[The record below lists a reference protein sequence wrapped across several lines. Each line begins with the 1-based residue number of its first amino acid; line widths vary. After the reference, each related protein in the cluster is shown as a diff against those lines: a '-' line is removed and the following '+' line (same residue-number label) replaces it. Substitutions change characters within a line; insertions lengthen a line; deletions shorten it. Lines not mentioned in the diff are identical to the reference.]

1 MSHKWPGNTRE
12 LGNILLKR
20 YLKNVDYVRNAYAPD
35 AVQRF
40 EETLNVFGRYGDQF
54 DFETLL
60 IVAQAF
66 QESRL
71 DHSVRSPA
79 GAVGIMQV
87 LPSTAESI
95 GVPGIEDLENNVHAG
110 TRYLRFIVDNFLDEP
125 DLDSVNRLL
134 LAFASYNAGPT
145 RIRKIREKTAGRGL
159 DPNKWFGNVDQI
171 VAEDIG
177 RETYQYVRNIYKYY
191 LAYQGLAQSRAAK
204 AEALKSELN

>member
-1 MSHKWPGNTRE
+1 M
-12 LGNILLKR
+12 
-20 YLKNVDYVRNAYAPD
+20 
-35 AVQRF
+35 
-40 EETLNVFGRYGDQF
+40 
-54 DFETLL
+54 
-60 IVAQAF
+60 
-66 QESRL
+66 
-71 DHSVRSPA
+71 
-79 GAVGIMQV
+79 MM
-87 LPSTAESI
+87 
-95 GVPGIEDLENNVHAG
+95 
-110 TRYLRFIVDNFLDEP
+110 FIVDNFLDEP